1 MDANRDFLFKIS
13 NIEQGMGK
21 AAVDFSTKAA
31 AGDKEFQKG
40 MALARDVADVTAGRT
55 SCVTAW
61 RVRSWAA
68 AFPRK
73 RN

>member
-40 MALARDVADVTAGRT
+40 MALARDMADVTAWQGADFLR
-55 SCVTAW
+55 
-61 RVRSWAA
+61 
-68 AFPRK
+68 
-73 RN
+73 